1 MTTKIDFIRGA
12 YTRCEISGLTSNPT
26 PEEITLGLKRLE
38 SMASRWADKGICV
51 DYNFETIPEVNSTHN
66 VPRKYEDAFE
76 SNLAMR
82 LLSAFGKQA
91 TPELKNDARSS
102 YSDLASST
110 AVIPEMCY
118 PSTMPIG
125 SGNRRYG
132 NWQKYYPP
140 IEKAPIECA
149 TAKMAIGDI
158 DNFFESFS
166 AYLVNGETLDT
177 VVLTPDDGLTITN
190 ETVDSPRFTY
200 TVEAVGGSGENE
212 FSTWFQVKIVATM
225 SSGRIETR
233 IKNFELT
240 TLDID

>member
-1 MTTKIDFIRGA
+1 
-12 YTRCEISGLTSNPT
+12 
-26 PEEITLGLKRLE
+26 
-38 SMASRWADKGICV
+38 
-51 DYNFETIPEVNSTHN
+51 
-66 VPRKYEDAFE
+66 
-76 SNLAMR
+76 MR

-125 SGNRRYG
+125 SGNHGFGYY
-132 NWQKYYPP
+132 NKYYPP
-140 IEKAPIECA
+140 IVKAPIECA

-177 VVLTPDDGLTITN
+177 VVLTADDGLTVTN
-190 ETVDSPRFTY
+190 EVTSSPRFTY
-200 TVEAVGGSGENE
+200 TVEAVGGSDEDFN
-212 FSTWFQVKIVATM
+212 TWYQVKMVATM
-225 SSGRIETR
+225 SSERIETR

-240 TLDID
+240 DLDID